1 MDPSSKDV
9 PAPTPSA
16 GGSSPKAKSSKLNPD
31 AKEWNPLIERTPEED
46 RTLFLTF
53 SKGYPLSEDQ
63 IIRFFNDK
71 YGPCVERVYV
81 HWPVPRTVN
90 APPPL
95 FGKVV
100 FKMSSIPIWILNGH
114 EQTKFKVDG
123 KPLWCKKFEAKHK
136 EVVPDGSNN

>member
-63 IIRFFNDK
+63 IIRFFNEYMSYFYTMHDQRFGLPCFCHVSK
-71 YGPCVERVYV
+71 YYCYLFSSFAFAVYV
-81 HWPVPRTVN
+81 F
-90 APPPL
+90 L
-95 FGKVV
+95 
-100 FKMSSIPIWILNGH
+100 ILY
-114 EQTKFKVDG
+114 VCS
-123 KPLWCKKFEAKHK
+123 W
-136 EVVPDGSNN
+136 